1 MQCNRPCS
9 RFFNRLLPCCPA
21 APAVASWAITWCT
34 KRPKELLPLYLRQ
47 HQCIKAQSSRSF
59 PVRNRPTGPAS
70 VRFPIHRHRV
80 QHTDSHIFYR
90 LVYTIVTHGRTQQD
104 TFSGESDGWH
114 FTSTFC
120 LLHLVFFFL
129 FLFGRLFLLTF
140 FFLSAQQQP
149 LLLFLP
155 FFCFMRS
162 TWRCVAARAWSA
174 GIGIEQGRG
183 GGVDVTHYAARA
195 EGKISVL

>member
-1 MQCNRPCS
+1 M
-9 RFFNRLLPCCPA
+9 
-21 APAVASWAITWCT
+21 
-34 KRPKELLPLYLRQ
+34 LPLYLRQ
-47 HQCIKAQSSRSF
+47 QCIKAQSSRSF

-155 FFCFMRS
+155 FFVSCAAHDDV
-162 TWRCVAARAWSA
+162 WRHERDPLEL
-174 GIGIEQGRG
+174 GLNK
-183 GGVDVTHYAARA
+183 A
-195 EGKISVL
+195 EEEGLTSRTTQPVRKVKFPFYNW